1 MHAHGVD
8 ASTLTTFYPWPAT
21 IGVWIV
27 AVIIFTIWWLIVRF
41 RIEAK
46 NELHLEDA
54 IPAPKLLTLLE
65 IEAENLSEE

>member
-1 MHAHGVD
+1 MHAHGID

-21 IGVWIV
+21 IGVWIA
-27 AVIIFTIWWLIVRF
+27 AVVIFAIWWIMVRF

-46 NELHLEDA
+46 NNLRLEDA
-54 IPAPKLLTLLE
+54 ISAPKLLTLLE